1 MTPHENSRKYK
12 VQKMTQQ
19 LASQNTHNIQESE
32 FLKINK
38 CKVKGSPMNTHDY
51 GGFGTVPQS

>member
-1 MTPHENSRKYK
+1 MIRA
-12 VQKMTQQ
+12 QKMTQQ